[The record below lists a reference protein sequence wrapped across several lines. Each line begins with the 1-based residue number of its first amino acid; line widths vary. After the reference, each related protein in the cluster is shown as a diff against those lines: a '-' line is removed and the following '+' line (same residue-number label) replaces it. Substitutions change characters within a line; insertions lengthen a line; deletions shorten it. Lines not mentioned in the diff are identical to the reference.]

1 MKHNM
6 GSADRI
12 ARALVAVVIVAL
24 YMNGNVQGVI
34 AYILLA
40 IAGIFLLTSVVGFCP
55 LYSLLG
61 IKTCGTGKS
70 NKIY

>member
-1 MKHNM
+1 MKKNM

-12 ARALVAVVIVAL
+12 IRILLALVVAVLFYTNVIT
-24 YMNGNVQGVI
+24 GTI

-40 IAGIFLLTSVVGFCP
+40 IAGVFFLTSILGTCP

-61 IKTCGTGKS
+61 IKTCSSKQ
-70 NKIY
+70 